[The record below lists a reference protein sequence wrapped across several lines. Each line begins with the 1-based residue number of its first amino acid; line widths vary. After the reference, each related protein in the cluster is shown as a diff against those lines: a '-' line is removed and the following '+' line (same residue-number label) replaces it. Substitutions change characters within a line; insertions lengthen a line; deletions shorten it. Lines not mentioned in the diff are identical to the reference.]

1 MDEIMLKKAKNGDP
15 DAFENI
21 IKEHQ
26 TMIYNIAYRI
36 SGNRDDAF
44 DISQDAMLKM
54 YKNLQYFEG
63 TSKLSTWIYRIV
75 TNTALDFMRKNR
87 RHAVVSS
94 LDEATDSEEAP
105 LQVQSDDPT
114 PHEQLERKELM
125 KAVENA
131 LSELSENHRAVL
143 VLRDINGLSYEE
155 IADILLCSEGTVKSR
170 INRARK
176 ALQII
181 LSKKKELF

>member
-1 MDEIMLKKAKNGDP
+1 
-15 DAFENI
+15 
-21 IKEHQ
+21 
-26 TMIYNIAYRI
+26 
-36 SGNRDDAF
+36 
-44 DISQDAMLKM
+44 MLKM

-87 RHAVVSS
+87 KYMSVSS
-94 LDEATDSEEAP
+94 LDKEPDDEVAS
-105 LQVQSDDPT
+105 LQIESDQPT
-114 PHEQLERKELM
+114 PHEVLEKKELM
-125 KAVENA
+125 RVIEEA
-131 LSELSENHRAVL
+131 LTELSANHRAVI

-176 ALQII
+176 ALQIV